1 MVQARDPNEPPPEDP
16 DEVRKRRATFLRQHG
31 LLTGVKW
38 NLNRRHLSGPTG
50 EADCKAFR
58 TWFEE
63 NYCGVEIHGDDMPK
77 TTQRQN
83 LLERWFGKQGREG
96 KMENFWGGA
105 LLVIIIT
112 GIIGGLTKFQ
122 VGKPSHACWLLV
134 WLYGGPAFR
143 WKWLVMHSFDG
154 EPCTSFTRWCV
165 TEVCH
170 ALSYLI
176 AAGVYIGMTV
186 ILVELFGAFCGGPS
200 MTISLS
206 VPWWIVVGGS
216 IFALSAIIGLGISF
230 QQEILGKS
238 NKMMVC

>member
-1 MVQARDPNEPPPEDP
+1 MQSISHMVRRKLLRSGNPWRRYAQDNAKTEFVG
-16 DEVRKRRATFLRQHG
+16 EVVRETGQGGKDGEFL
-31 LLTGVKW
+31 
-38 NLNRRHLSGPTG
+38 
-50 EADCKAFR
+50 
-58 TWFEE
+58 
-63 NYCGVEIHGDDMPK
+63 
-77 TTQRQN
+77 
-83 LLERWFGKQGREG
+83 GRCT
-96 KMENFWGGA
+96 
-105 LLVIIIT
+105 LVIIIT

-186 ILVELFGAFCGGPS
+186 ILVELFGACCGGPS